1 MRAVLSALRQHRRV
15 YATALLVGLTALIG
29 CGAPDILSD
38 IDGVWRGQTDGA
50 MITVAVS
57 GEPKHIT
64 IEGDGEKV
72 EIPVTVKSIDN
83 DNHIVSFEVN
93 EASTG
98 ETHVWSI
105 RQVWNDKETEFTL
118 TMTLHDGTTDDLSFV
133 RNR

>member
-1 MRAVLSALRQHRRV
+1 
-15 YATALLVGLTALIG
+15 
-29 CGAPDILSD
+29 
-38 IDGVWRGQTDGA
+38 